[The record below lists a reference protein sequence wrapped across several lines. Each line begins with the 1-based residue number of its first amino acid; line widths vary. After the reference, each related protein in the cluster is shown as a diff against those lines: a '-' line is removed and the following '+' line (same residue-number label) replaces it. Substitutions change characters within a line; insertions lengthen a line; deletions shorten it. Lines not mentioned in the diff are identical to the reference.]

1 MAYMKG
7 DFTDKVDEAIAN
19 SSVQGVLDKIG
30 TSTDS
35 EESTVFGKENAI
47 LENMKNTI
55 PLYRPDDYL
64 VQAVAGKSILLQ
76 NEEKSATYGNDT
88 LVGTVNLP
96 NDCTK

>member
-1 MAYMKG
+1 MAGVGVSCGIYEG
-7 DFTDKVDEAIAN
+7 GFTDKVDEAIAN

-64 VQAVAGKSILLQ
+64 VQAVAEKIRSFTKRR
-76 NEEKSATYGNDT
+76 NECP
-88 LVGTVNLP
+88 V
-96 NDCTK
+96 